1 MKKVFITGGAGFV
14 GSRVAYQFLDQNYE
28 VYIYDTFKQYLIP
41 DPTENPPNL
50 LIRLADIFDQ
60 IELVQGDTLNKDF
73 LRRTLTKIKPDII
86 VHMAALPLA
95 VVAIEQTEEAFNS
108 ILDSTINILEI
119 IRDFDHECRLIYT
132 SSSMVYGDF
141 ESDLVSEVSPT
152 KPKDI
157 YGSFK
162 LCGEIIVEGYRQ
174 RHGIDTAIVRP
185 SAVYGP
191 YDGNQRVL
199 YKFITKAINGEPITI
214 DGDGSMKL
222 DFTFVD
228 DAAYG
233 FYLVSTH
240 KNASGHI
247 FNITRGK
254 AEKLID
260 VVDILKKYFP
270 NLEIIHRDA
279 PAYMPNRGTLDIT
292 KAKKILGYQPRFN
305 LDAGLKTYI
314 EHLKKSKI

>member
-14 GSRVAYQFLDQNYE
+14 GSRVANQFLGNDYK

-41 DPTENPPNL
+41 DPNKEQPNL
-50 LIRLADIFDQ
+50 LIRLADIFEQ
-60 IELVQGDTLNKDF
+60 IELIQGDTLNKDY
-73 LRRTLTKIKPDII
+73 LRRTLMKIKPDVI

-119 IRDFDHECRLIYT
+119 IRDFNHDCRLVYT

-141 ESDLVSEVSPT
+141 NSDLVSEHSLT
-152 KPKDI
+152 NPKDI

-162 LCGEIIVEGYRQ
+162 LCGEIIVQGYKQ
-174 RHGIDTAIVRP
+174 RYKIDTAIVRP

-191 YDGNQRVL
+191 NDGNQRVL
-199 YKFITKAINGEPITI
+199 YKFITRAINGEPIYI

-228 DAAYG
+228 DAASG
-233 FYLVSTH
+233 FYLVATH
-240 KNASGHI
+240 ENASGEI

-254 AEKLID
+254 AESLTE
-260 VVDILKKYFP
+260 VVQLLKNYFP
-270 NLEIIHRDA
+270 NLDVIYRDA
-279 PAYMPNRGTLDIT
+279 PGYMPTRGTLDIR
-292 KAKKILGYQPRFN
+292 KAKEMLGYDPRFN
-305 LDAGLKTYI
+305 LDEGLKIYI
-314 EHLKKSKI
+314 EHLKNSNI

>member
-1 MKKVFITGGAGFV
+1 
-14 GSRVAYQFLDQNYE
+14 
-28 VYIYDTFKQYLIP
+28 
-41 DPTENPPNL
+41 
-50 LIRLADIFDQ
+50 
-60 IELVQGDTLNKDF
+60 
-73 LRRTLTKIKPDII
+73 
-86 VHMAALPLA
+86 
-95 VVAIEQTEEAFNS
+95 
-108 ILDSTINILEI
+108 
-119 IRDFDHECRLIYT
+119 
-132 SSSMVYGDF
+132 MVYGDF
-141 ESDLVSEVSPT
+141 ESNLVSEVSPT

-174 RHGIDTAIVRP
+174 RYNIATAIVRP

-260 VVDILKKYFP
+260 VVGVLKNYFP
-270 NLEIIHRDA
+270 SLEIIHRDA
-279 PAYMPNRGTLDIT
+279 PGYMPNRGTLDIT
-292 KAKKILGYQPRFN
+292 KAKDILGYQPRFN
-305 LDAGLKTYI
+305 LEKGIKVYI
-314 EHLKKSKI
+314 EHLKKSTI